1 MDFGASMNRNFA
13 IGAVVL
19 VVIGAVFGGLFGRL
33 SSTTSADSSVTAG
46 RIVADYKEALDVID
60 RNYVG
65 KIDHEKVAD
74 ASIQSML
81 WTLDP
86 HSSFFTRDEFKK
98 LYEEQASQFYGIGV
112 SILQHRDGVYVQSVI
127 PNTPADKAGL
137 RYGDRIVQ
145 VDGKNA
151 IEWSS
156 SEVSKNVR
164 GKGGTPVKIKIE
176 RAASAAPIDF
186 EIVRGGV
193 PLPSIRNYFM
203 LPNGVGYVGLTGGFQ
218 ETTSAELGDAVQ
230 ELQKQGMKGLVLD
243 LRGNPGGLL
252 PQAIEVVSRF
262 VPSGQTVV
270 SVKGR
275 ARYAKTQEL
284 RSRGGPI
291 DNFPLVVLING
302 GSASASEIV
311 AGAIQDYGRGVVV
324 GTESFGKGL
333 VQRVFQL
340 QHDTGLTLTTARY
353 YTPYGRS
360 LQRDYSS
367 GSIYDYYS
375 HQDAANSSTEDGKPK
390 PAGSPVTTAGGRV
403 LYGGR
408 GIEPDVRVAALEYNA
423 LRYRI
428 NDAAFYF
435 VRQLVAGKVA
445 GFENYKVD
453 RQNQSLTIAPGALQ
467 ITDRLFEA
475 FRNYTVA
482 DTSSGLTAE
491 NLAGQ
496 SDFAKMRLREELAT
510 ANYSNEAGIQV
521 LLEADP
527 QILKSIESMPEAK
540 KMIERN
546 VASN

>member
-1 MDFGASMNRNFA
+1 MNRNLLVGAFVLVLV
-13 IGAVVL
+13 GAV
-19 VVIGAVFGGLFGRL
+19 AGGLFGRL
-33 SSTTSADSSVTAG
+33 PSTSADTTITSG
-46 RIVADYKEALDVID
+46 RVMADYKEALDVIE

-65 KIDHEKVAD
+65 NVDHEKITD
-74 ASIQSML
+74 TSIQSML

-86 HSSFFTRDEFKK
+86 HSSFFTRDEFRK
-98 LYEEQASQFYGIGV
+98 LYEEQSSQFYGIGV

-137 RYGDRIVQ
+137 RYGDKFLL
-145 VDGKNA
+145 VDGKDA
-151 IEWSS
+151 TQWSS
-156 SEVSKNVR
+156 AEVSKNVR
-164 GKGGTPVKIKIE
+164 GKGGTPVKVKIE
-176 RAASAAPIDF
+176 RASASSPLEF
-186 EIVRGGV
+186 EIIRGGV

-218 ETTSAELGDAVQ
+218 ETTSEELTEAIR

-243 LRGNPGGLL
+243 LRGNPGGILA
-252 PQAIEVVSRF
+252 QAIDVVGKF

-275 ARYAKTQEL
+275 TGYRTSQEL
-284 RSRGGPI
+284 KSRGGQI
-291 DNFPLVVLING
+291 EDFPLVVLING

-311 AGAIQDYGRGVVV
+311 AGAVQDYSRGVVV

-333 VQRVFQL
+333 VQRVIPL
-340 QHDTGLTLTTARY
+340 PYNTGMTLTTARY
-353 YTPYGRS
+353 YTPFGRS

-375 HQDAANSSTEDGKPK
+375 HQEEGNGKPK
-390 PAGSPVTTAGGRV
+390 PVGSPVTTPSGRV

-408 GIEPDVRVAALEYNA
+408 GIEPDVRIAALEYNA
-423 LRYRI
+423 LRFRI

-435 VRQLVAGKVA
+435 VRQLVAGKIP

-453 RQNQSLTIAPGALQ
+453 RQSQVLTIAPSAFQ
-467 ITDRLFEA
+467 INDKLFEA

-482 DTSSGLTAE
+482 DKASGLSAE
-491 NLAGQ
+491 NLNSQ
-496 SDFAKMRLREELAT
+496 MEFAKTRIREELAT

-521 LLEADP
+521 LLEVDP
-527 QILKSIESMPEAK
+527 QVLKAVEVMPDARR
-540 KMIERN
+540 MLERN
-546 VASN
+546 LAGK